1 MGDMFLFKNK
11 SLIVQSSG
19 KILFFKIIEDEED
32 TSMLR
37 QCFMNYILDNNRE
50 TLLLINKNLNII
62 ITKYGN
68 AHTIRNFKGR
78 TPHIDQ
84 SNSDS
89 GSNKDNTPKSKS
101 SKSNNNNADFSSA
114 VESQTK
120 SQTRDGSNIRKSNRV
135 SKKSTKLVI
144 VYDDGDELERTK
156 LSPIYVTAEH
166 QSEVVYSDLL

>member
-1 MGDMFLFKNK
+1 MNLLFKPYEK
-11 SLIVQSSG
+11 ELKISFQELYLKFSDDEDMDIRKCAATSLHEA
-19 KILFFKIIEDEED
+19 FKIIEDEED

-50 TLLLINKNLNII
+50 ILLHINQNLNTIVA
-62 ITKYGN
+62 KYGN

-101 SKSNNNNADFSSA
+101 SKGQTNNADFSSA
-114 VESQTK
+114 VES
-120 SQTRDGSNIRKSNRV
+120 
-135 SKKSTKLVI
+135 
-144 VYDDGDELERTK
+144 
-156 LSPIYVTAEH
+156 
-166 QSEVVYSDLL
+166 